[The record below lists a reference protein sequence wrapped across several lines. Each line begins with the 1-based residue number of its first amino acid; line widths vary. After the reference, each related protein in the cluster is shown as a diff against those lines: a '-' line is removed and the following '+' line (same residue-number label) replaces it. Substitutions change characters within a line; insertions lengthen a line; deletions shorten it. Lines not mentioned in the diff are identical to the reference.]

1 MGGEALNYTITS
13 GMRMLIWW
21 KDFY

>member
-21 KDFY
+21 KDLH